1 MQSTSLNYGGTQIK
15 IFFENIGL
23 AKKKKPRMIFLLR

>member
-23 AKKKKPRMIFLLR
+23 AKKKSPE